1 MTQCNLLQQVDDFLS
16 NELKKE
22 METATRRR
30 KINARVIKCV
40 MREEFYIASLE
51 PDKDL
56 SFFEEVT
63 WVEVIAYTRNQYGSL
78 WMADEKNPY
87 LLLNNETPLGIV
99 TLVEADGIRLL
110 EMQRKA
116 LKVVNEAQT
125 NHAFIIKQ
133 IITGK
138 QINSKIGPSPDNF
151 YDKKI
156 ELISSQ
162 KATVKKAIEQTQEAG
177 FFLIHGPPGTG
188 KTTVITEIVRHL
200 VSNEKKV
207 LITSH
212 TNVAV
217 DNVLEKLLPHLPT
230 SLTRLGSKIKISNK
244 LKAIIPRA
252 SQEVKEL
259 SKSRVIGATLS
270 KLSVLVLCNKILF
283 DKPVFDVAIVDESSM
298 ATIPLT
304 LCGVLLAKSFI
315 LVGDHKQ
322 LPPIV
327 KTSMPPNCHN
337 MRLCR
342 KKCESLFMLLINMY
356 PERSSMLELQFRSHP
371 LITGFSSSQFYQNRI
386 QSSKECTDK
395 LLQLK
400 INQETQLIKGITNS
414 TPLCYI
420 DMNYDKMPYDNPIE
434 WFPPRDFFRNKH
446 VTPSCFNRYEAAI
459 ALKTRHDLIQA
470 GLPSEKIWII
480 TPYRLQ
486 REIIKRAV
494 RKIYGYSAGETVISI
509 SENVTA
515 STVDAIQGKENDVV
529 IYVLT
534 WTPRLGR
541 ENKIHVA
548 LCDYRRLNVA
558 MTRAKKKLVIIGDVN
573 KLTSQYPYSALVNY
587 LEKNAQKI
595 KAPRLNEND
604 DFLTVINK
612 CYAEK
617 RKISDQTLVVRAKE
631 ARRRIQKTR
640 YTPNQSIDFFISD
653 DQSFEDF
660 KRSGEWED
668 LSLQDKQKCYDIRM
682 RKKTFRV
689 LSFFEQVTKL
699 KYCNVVEI
707 KPSEHKNREFKLGT
721 ISAQKV
727 KSQMDPVVLLT
738 TTDDF
743 IECGKV
749 NKFLKSNPNASN
761 SEIAT
766 SLKMP
771 VARVAGLRKHIENEL
786 LSSESSQK
794 DIPQTSFPQKQSQ
807 QKPVTTNR
815 NVDSTE
821 RPYEYRGARSVS
833 DGNVQKQNQSGI
845 DKSLHYIPARNTSE
859 NKIEP
864 KSDKTCNNCINTISN
879 KQFEL
884 YDGLCMDCYYRKL
897 AGESKRVER
906 HAGVLGKDRTY

>member
-1 MTQCNLLQQVDDFLS
+1 MNQCNLLQQVDVFLS

-22 METATRRR
+22 METATRCR
-30 KINARVIKCV
+30 KINVRIIKCV
-40 MREEFYIASLE
+40 MREEFYYASLE
-51 PDKDL
+51 PNKEL

-63 WVEVIAYTRNQYGSL
+63 WVEVIENARNQYGSL

-87 LLLNNETPLGIV
+87 LLLNNEQPLGIV

-110 EMQRKA
+110 EMQIKA
-116 LKVVNEAQT
+116 LKAVNEAQT

-138 QINSKIGPSPDNF
+138 HVNSTIGPSPDYF
-151 YDKKI
+151 YDEKI
-156 ELISSQ
+156 EAISSQ
-162 KATVKKAIEQTQEAG
+162 KATVKKAIEQTQEGG

-200 VSNEKKV
+200 VSNRKKV

-230 SLTRLGSKIKISNK
+230 SMTRLGSKIKISNK

-252 SQEVKEL
+252 SQEIKEL
-259 SKSRVIGATLS
+259 SNSRVIGATLS
-270 KLSVLVLCNKILF
+270 KLSVLVLSNKISF
-283 DKPVFDVAIVDESSM
+283 DKPIFDVAIVDESSM

-322 LPPIV
+322 LPPIA

-337 MRLCR
+337 MRLCG

-395 LLQLK
+395 ILE
-400 INQETQLIKGITNS
+400 IENNQETQLIKGITNA

-420 DMNYDKMPYDNPIE
+420 DMNYDKMPYDSPVE
-434 WFPPRDFFRNKH
+434 WFPPRDFSRNKQ
-446 VTPSCFNRYEAAI
+446 VFPSCFNRYEAAI
-459 ALKTRHDLIQA
+459 ALKTRHDLIKA
-470 GLPSEKIWII
+470 GLSSEKIWII

-534 WTPRLGR
+534 WTPRFGR

-558 MTRAKKKLVIIGDVN
+558 MTRAKKKLVIIGDIN
-573 KLTSQYPYSALVNY
+573 KLTSQYPYSSLANY
-587 LEKNAQKI
+587 LEKNAQTI
-595 KAPRLNEND
+595 KAPRLNEKD

-617 RKISDQTLVVRAKE
+617 RKISDQTLVEKAKE
-631 ARRRIQKTR
+631 SKKRIQETIIQ
-640 YTPNQSIDFFISD
+640 NQKNELIISD
-653 DQSFEDF
+653 EDSFNDF
-660 KRSGEWED
+660 RQSGEWED
-668 LSLQDKQKCYDIRM
+668 LSIREKSRCYELAGRGSFKVIISFENKNKKSSIIELKPLEPQKQIFELKTPH
-682 RKKTFRV
+682 RKPVKTTPQ
-689 LSFFEQVTKL
+689 S
-699 KYCNVVEI
+699 
-707 KPSEHKNREFKLGT
+707 
-721 ISAQKV
+721 IS
-727 KSQMDPVVLLT
+727 SLNSY
-738 TTDDF
+738 DDF
-743 IECGKV
+743 VDCGKV
-749 NKFLKSNPNASN
+749 SNFLKSNPKGHDATNE
-761 SEIAT
+761 EIAKGIKRP
-766 SLKMP
+766 L
-771 VARVAGLRKHIENEL
+771 ARVIFLREHLEQEL
-786 LSSESSQK
+786 SKTKLPQK
-794 DIPQTSFPQKQSQ
+794 EISQTSKIEPQSQ
-807 QKPVTTNR
+807 QTTPPPIN
-815 NVDSTE
+815 NIANLIE
-821 RPYEYRGARSVS
+821 CPYCKNKVAKENI
-833 DGNVQKQNQSGI
+833 DKHIQKQHKKGI
-845 DKSLHYIPARNTSE
+845 NNSLQTLPTKNFTE
-859 NKIEP
+859 NKRETEI
-864 KSDKTCNNCINTISN
+864 NNRCRNCATPITNN
-879 KQFEL
+879 NF
-884 YDGLCMDCYYRKL
+884 DGLCTDCYYRKL
-897 AGESKRVER
+897 SGDSKRIER